1 MSKRVSLWAT
11 GLCALLLTASCAEP
25 NVGERRAG
33 VIPAPVE
40 LTKGQGLFAIG
51 PRTEIGYADESLKG
65 MAAQLSEEIERASG
79 MKLAFASDKESNC
92 KIFLELVDPSMFA
105 DLPTP
110 YGTSPTAGDPRAE
123 FYQLSVEKDNVYI
136 KAPALAG
143 MRRGIAT
150 LTQLVAQNATPAENG
165 KLYLPLVEV
174 KDAPRFAWRGL
185 SLDVSRCFFTVDEV
199 KQVIDMI
206 ARYKMNVLHMHL
218 TDNQG
223 WRLEIKAYPQ
233 LTEVGGRIPLNGKP
247 VGFYTQEEFKELIAY
262 AADRQVT
269 IVPEVD
275 LPGHTAAVFA
285 AYPELKNAVTMK
297 LDAAMAGQALNAL
310 DIDDP
315 KAMALTEAVVKEV
328 AALTPGAYIH
338 VGGDE
343 SVGLPH
349 DKYVRYINKV
359 SEMVKA
365 NGKRMAGWQETA
377 RADIGEGDLFQHW
390 IMMRDESS
398 EDFASSKE
406 VQKQPEALR
415 KMIKL
420 YADFMKEAGKDPELG
435 ISKGA
440 KVILSPSR
448 YVYMDMPYLEPSADS
463 TQTDEQ
469 NRLGLQVYAKQ
480 TVADMYDWDPMT
492 LNPTVEE
499 PTQKVAGIEA
509 AIWCET
515 VSSFSD
521 LQFLLLPRLA
531 GVAEKGWSRVEQTA
545 WDEYSQ
551 RLAAQQPLWEKAG
564 WNYFKSS
571 MVPWQD

>member
-1 MSKRVSLWAT
+1 
-11 GLCALLLTASCAEP
+11 
-25 NVGERRAG
+25 
-33 VIPAPVE
+33 
-40 LTKGQGLFAIG
+40 
-51 PRTEIGYADESLKG
+51 
-65 MAAQLSEEIERASG
+65 
-79 MKLAFASDKESNC
+79 
-92 KIFLELVDPSMFA
+92 
-105 DLPTP
+105 
-110 YGTSPTAGDPRAE
+110 
-123 FYQLSVEKDNVYI
+123 
-136 KAPALAG
+136 
-143 MRRGIAT
+143 MR
-150 LTQLVAQNATPAENG
+150 
-165 KLYLPLVEV
+165 
-174 KDAPRFAWRGL
+174 
-185 SLDVSRCFFTVDEV
+185 
-199 KQVIDMI
+199 
-206 ARYKMNVLHMHL
+206 
-218 TDNQG
+218 
-223 WRLEIKAYPQ
+223 
-233 LTEVGGRIPLNGKP
+233 
-247 VGFYTQEEFKELIAY
+247 
-262 AADRQVT
+262 
-269 IVPEVD
+269 
-275 LPGHTAAVFA
+275 
-285 AYPELKNAVTMK
+285 
-297 LDAAMAGQALNAL
+297 
-310 DIDDP
+310 
-315 KAMALTEAVVKEV
+315 
-328 AALTPGAYIH
+328 
-338 VGGDE
+338 
-343 SVGLPH
+343 
-349 DKYVRYINKV
+349 
-359 SEMVKA
+359 
-365 NGKRMAGWQETA
+365 
-377 RADIGEGDLFQHW
+377 
-390 IMMRDESS
+390 RDESS